1 MYIQRAIEG
10 SIVPGAKC
18 LIVEDVVSSGG
29 SILETV
35 AALRE
40 EGLVVDLVVI
50 FLDREQGGERNLRER
65 GITAIRCMWWM
76 SSN

>member
-1 MYIQRAIEG
+1 M
-10 SIVPGAKC
+10 
-18 LIVEDVVSSGG
+18 EDVVSSGG

-65 GITAIRCMWWM
+65 GITAIRCVWGG
-76 SSN
+76 